1 MIVGLCCIVKNENKY
16 LKEYVEYY
24 LNLGFDKIIIGDNND
39 ILGEQVKDVVKESE
53 KVTII
58 NVRGQKKIQCRFY
71 EDCYRKFKDVCDW
84 MAFFDA
90 DEFLELNNHNNIK
103 DFLSDNIFLA
113 FNCIRVNWR
122 NVGDNG
128 LIGYENNFDR
138 SIVKRFKNKTSEWH
152 LNENMTKAIVRCKS
166 VDEIKFLDPH
176 IPLLKAT
183 CNSVGEE
190 INGNLS
196 FCKPNYNG
204 AILNHYRKTILE
216 FIETKLNRGWAD
228 ENTSVINFKEHF
240 LKYNKLTKE
249 KTDII
254 NKYNNHE

>member
-71 EDCYRKFKDVCDW
+71 EDCYKKFKDVCDW

-113 FNCIRVNWR
+113 FNY
-122 NVGDNG
+122 
-128 LIGYENNFDR
+128 L
-138 SIVKRFKNKTSEWH
+138 
-152 LNENMTKAIVRCKS
+152 
-166 VDEIKFLDPH
+166 
-176 IPLLKAT
+176 
-183 CNSVGEE
+183 
-190 INGNLS
+190 
-196 FCKPNYNG
+196 
-204 AILNHYRKTILE
+204 
-216 FIETKLNRGWAD
+216 
-228 ENTSVINFKEHF
+228 
-240 LKYNKLTKE
+240 
-249 KTDII
+249 
-254 NKYNNHE
+254 